1 MNETFDELERKAY
14 ISNLTDV
21 AKIYAKLDDAEY
33 ALEGVEDC
41 GYVRDLEYKIE
52 TLEEDVH
59 DLEIQVGVWK
69 DRYNTI
75 KDKVEKI

>member
-14 ISNLTDV
+14 INNLTDL
-21 AKIYAKLDDAEY
+21 AKIYAKLDDVEY
-33 ALEGVEDC
+33 APEDIEDC

-52 TLEEDVH
+52 TLEDDVH